1 MFAAASPKENV
12 DDLVTAGIVPKV
24 GAAVV
29 VAVDDD
35 ILPPNDTPE
44 EADPKAGV
52 EAGSLLPPPNEK
64 TPAGPLAD
72 FVVAPP
78 KLNAAV
84 DVDVTFEDVDVDVAV
99 ELPNANAGAAAL
111 VTAVFTAV
119 PNENVDVFDADGA
132 TETVGACVVL
142 SPPPK
147 AKRGP
152 VALIS
157 AAEDFEE
164 EMEKAGVSAGLTA
177 AASVALPKLKL
188 GAGSVEDEVVSAL
201 VDVADFVAVME
212 PNTGRAAVGTAVVVS
227 AAFSSVGFGSFAP
240 KLNDVLAGVVDVAE
254 VDAAVELFTAVVSV
268 LVMDP
273 DKLKETD
280 KPLLTCGVTT
290 DDTDVGDEIAPT
302 EKAVDVVEVAEDK
315 VTD

>member
-52 EAGSLLPPPNEK
+52 EAGSLLPPPNEN

-111 VTAVFTAV
+111 VTAVFTVV
-119 PNENVDVFDADGA
+119 PNENDDVFDADGA
-132 TETVGACVVL
+132 TEAVGVCVVL
-142 SPPPK
+142 SPPPN

-152 VALIS
+152 VGLIS

-164 EMEKAGVSAGLTA
+164 EMEKAGVSAGLRA
-177 AASVALPKLKL
+177 VASVAFPKLKL
-188 GAGSVEDEVVSAL
+188 GTGSVEDEIVSAL

-240 KLNDVLAGVVDVAE
+240 KLKDVLAGVVDVAVE
-254 VDAAVELFTAVVSV
+254 VFTAVVSV
-268 LVMDP
+268 FVMDP